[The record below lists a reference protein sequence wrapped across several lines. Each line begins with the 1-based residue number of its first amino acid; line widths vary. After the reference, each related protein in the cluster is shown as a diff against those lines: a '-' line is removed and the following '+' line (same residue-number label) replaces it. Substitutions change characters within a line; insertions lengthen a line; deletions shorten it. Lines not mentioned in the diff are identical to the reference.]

1 MVAGG
6 GEVTTL
12 STTVRSYPVHWHP
25 RTSRR
30 TSLRIASRPAPEPC
44 LLRVENLIKRYPG
57 DGGHEGTLAL
67 DDVSFSVGDNEFCAL
82 LGRSGCGKTTLL
94 NLIAG
99 FEQASAG
106 HILLDQKP
114 VGKPGRDRTV
124 VFQDYALFPWL
135 TVEGNIRFGL
145 DAQGLSKDEQA
156 RIAAEQIRVVGLTGF
171 ERRYPHQ
178 LSGGMRQRVALAR
191 ALATRPRI
199 LLLDEP
205 FAALDAQTRNQMQD
219 ELARIWQEEKTSML
233 LVTHSI
239 EEAIKLADRIVVL
252 TRRPGRIK
260 DDIAVDLPR
269 PRRDDD
275 PAFVA
280 LRRHIRE
287 LINDDGIVA

>member
-1 MVAGG
+1 MNSLAAK
-6 GEVTTL
+6 EVGL
-12 STTVRSYPVHWHP
+12 REYPVQWHP
-25 RTSRR
+25 PREAKTF
-30 TSLRIASRPAPEPC
+30 LRSAGQKPAEDGSKN
-44 LLRVENLIKRYPG
+44 LLRVEHLSKRYAG
-57 DGGHEGTLAL
+57 DASHEGTLAL
-67 DDVSFSVGDNEFCAL
+67 DDVSFTVGDNEFCAL
-82 LGRSGCGKTTLL
+82 LGHSGCGKTTLL

-99 FEQASAG
+99 FEQATAG
-106 HILLDQKP
+106 RILLDRTP
-114 VGKPGRDRTV
+114 VGRPGRDRTV

-135 TVEGNIRFGL
+135 TVQGNIGFGL
-145 DAQGLSKDEQA
+145 DAQGLPKREQA
-156 RIAAEQIRVVGLTGF
+156 QAVAEHIRLVGLEGF

-178 LSGGMRQRVALAR
+178 LSGGMKQRVALAR
-191 ALATRPRI
+191 ALATRPRL

-252 TRRPGRIK
+252 TRRPGRIREN
-260 DDIAVDLPR
+260 IVVDLPR

-280 LRRHIRE
+280 LRRQIRE
-287 LINDDGIVA
+287 LINDETAVA